1 MEENKIQVVVAG
13 PEHEVYVDTILQTI
27 ADAAKVR
34 GTGIAKRTHEYLATK
49 MKEAKA
55 VIALSGDR
63 FAGFSYIETWGNKQ
77 YVTTSGLIVHPD
89 FRGLG
94 VAKKIKDMTFSLA
107 RTRWPHAKI
116 FSLTSG
122 AAVMKMN
129 TELGYQ
135 PVTFADLT
143 DDEAFWRGC
152 EGCVNVD
159 VLHRTGRKYCI
170 CTAMLYDPEEHLPA
184 KIPAFS
190 GGLDTSYTVM
200 KLTQDGWDVY
210 AACANTGGF
219 SAEQL
224 KTNEEN
230 AYKLGAKAY
239 VTLDVTQEYYEKS
252 LKYMIFGN
260 VLRNNCYPIS
270 VSSERIF
277 QAIAI
282 ARYAKEIGAD
292 AIAHG
297 STGAGND
304 QIRFDMTFLVM
315 APGVEII
322 TLTRDKKLTRK
333 EEVDFL
339 NEHGF
344 FADFTKLKYSYNV
357 GIWGTSICGGEL
369 LDPTQGLPEEAYLKH
384 VTNPEKE
391 SLLKIEFEK
400 GEIVG
405 VNGEKFTDRVKAI
418 QKIEEIG
425 ASYAIGRDANVG
437 DTIIGIKGRVGFEAA
452 APKLIIEAHRLL
464 EKSTLSKWQQY
475 WKDQVANWYGM
486 FLHESQYLEPV
497 MPDIEAMLTSSQR
510 NVTGTAILKL
520 RPYGFETVGIDSAND
535 LTKSKLGEYGE
546 TQTGW
551 TADEAK
557 GFIKV
562 SSTPLRVY
570 YGIHPNE
577 R

>member
-1 MEENKIQVVVAG
+1 MAKKKVVV
-13 PEHEVYVDTILQTI
+13 
-27 ADAAKVR
+27 
-34 GTGIAKRTHEYLATK
+34 
-49 MKEAKA
+49 
-55 VIALSGDR
+55 
-63 FAGFSYIETWGNKQ
+63 
-77 YVTTSGLIVHPD
+77 
-89 FRGLG
+89 
-94 VAKKIKDMTFSLA
+94 
-107 RTRWPHAKI
+107 
-116 FSLTSG
+116 
-122 AAVMKMN
+122 
-129 TELGYQ
+129 
-135 PVTFADLT
+135 
-143 DDEAFWRGC
+143 
-152 EGCVNVD
+152 
-159 VLHRTGRKYCI
+159 
-170 CTAMLYDPEEHLPA
+170 
-184 KIPAFS
+184 AFS

-200 KLTQDGWDVY
+200 KLKNDGYDVY

-219 SAEQL
+219 SLEQL

-239 VTLDVTQEYYEKS
+239 VTLDVTHEYYEKS

-322 TLTRDKKLTRK
+322 TLTRDKALSRK
-333 EEVDFL
+333 EEVDYL

-357 GIWGTSICGGEL
+357 GIWGTSICGGEI

-384 VTNPEKE
+384 VTATDEE
-391 SLLKIEFEK
+391 AELKITFEK
-400 GEIVG
+400 GEIVA
-405 VNGEKFTDRVKAI
+405 VNGEKFDDKIAAI

-425 ASYAIGRDANVG
+425 ASYAIGRDCNVG

-510 NVTGTAILKL
+510 HVNGTAILKL
-520 RPYGFETVGIDSAND
+520 RPYSFQTVGIDSADD

-546 TQTGW
+546 MQHGW
-551 TADEAK
+551 TADDAK

-570 YGIHPNE
+570 YGMHPEEE